1 MQKSEDLDQNRWYF
15 QLYLHSVLMRLA
27 LQLLTDP
34 LELMCS
40 AEQRKESRGAH
51 AREDFSKRDDVNW
64 MKHTLGYFDS
74 NKQSKGK
81 VSLSE
86 PAGLLATV
94 GRRTCMTMEVLQ
106 PLQSLTMPSIP
117 SLPSCRSPLTTG
129 QCTTSP
135 WTRRWSTSP
144 PRPAST
150 NNAEANRWLDLLYQS
165 HLLLVFHGMCHKSL

>member
-1 MQKSEDLDQNRWYF
+1 
-15 QLYLHSVLMRLA
+15 MR
-27 LQLLTDP
+27 
-34 LELMCS
+34 S

-86 PAGLLATV
+86 PQSERPGWAASLQLCGLIDFSLTFNP
-94 GRRTCMTMEVLQ
+94 

-117 SLPSCRSPLTTG
+117 FLFHHRFPSTTG
-129 QCTTSP
+129 RCMTSP

-144 PRPAST
+144 PRPEST
-150 NNAEANRWLDLLYQS
+150 NNVVANPWLYLLFQP
-165 HLLLVFHGMCHKSL
+165 HLLLVFHGLCL